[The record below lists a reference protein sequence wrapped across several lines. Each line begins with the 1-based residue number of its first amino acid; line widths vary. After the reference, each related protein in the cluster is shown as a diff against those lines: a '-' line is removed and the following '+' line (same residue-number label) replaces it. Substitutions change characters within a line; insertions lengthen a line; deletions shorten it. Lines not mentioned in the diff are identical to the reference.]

1 MSQIESSV
9 AQHYTHGTLS
19 ATVREGLD
27 KLGVGSDT
35 DPIDLLAAVD
45 EFHMG
50 GRPATKALAGAL
62 QIQSRSKVL
71 DIGCGMGGTARFLAS
86 TYGCNIVG
94 VDLTPEYIVVGQEL
108 NESLGLADQISL
120 SIASA
125 MDMPLPDGHFDRA
138 SMLHVGMNIADKS
151 ALMQEAARVIM
162 PDGLF
167 GIYDVMRTGDAPIE
181 YPVAWAE
188 TADTSF
194 VSSVGDYV
202 NALEGAG
209 FEVVDVLD
217 KRAVAIGFFE
227 KIMAVLAKGGPP
239 PLGLHIVMGS
249 NAKVKVQNMHANV
262 KNGTVSPV
270 QILAKRLK

>member
-1 MSQIESSV
+1 MSQVEASV

-19 ATVREGLD
+19 KTVREGLD
-27 KLGVGSDT
+27 KLGVGSDAN
-35 DPIDLLAAVD
+35 PIDLLAAVD

-50 GRPATKALAGAL
+50 GRAATKTLADAL
-62 QIQSRSKVL
+62 QIQAGSKVL
-71 DIGCGMGGTARFLAS
+71 DIGCGMGGTARYLAS
-86 TYGCNIVG
+86 TYGCSIVG
-94 VDLTPEYIVVGQEL
+94 VDLTPEYIAVGCEL

-120 SIASA
+120 TTASA
-125 MDMPLPDGHFDRA
+125 MDMPLTEGQFDRA
-138 SMLHVGMNIADKS
+138 SMLHVGMNIADKP

-162 PDGLF
+162 PGGLF

-194 VSSVGDYV
+194 VSSVDDYV
-202 NALEGAG
+202 NALAGAG
-209 FEVVDVLD
+209 FEVVDIVD

-227 KIMAVLAKGGPP
+227 AIMAVLAKGGPP

-249 NAKVKVQNMHANV
+249 NAKVKVKNMHANV
-262 KNGTVSPV
+262 ENGIVSPV
-270 QILAKRLK
+270 QIIAKRLS